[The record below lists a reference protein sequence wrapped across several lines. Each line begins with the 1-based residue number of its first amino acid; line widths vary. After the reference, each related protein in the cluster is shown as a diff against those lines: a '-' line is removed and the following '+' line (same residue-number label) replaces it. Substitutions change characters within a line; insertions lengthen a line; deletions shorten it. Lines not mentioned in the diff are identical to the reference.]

1 MISQDLLS
9 KALKRATEEQFCF
22 LFGVLMKDTTG
33 EGLKR
38 FQNGV
43 GKLIET
49 EKAVAEL
56 LRIGDQGTQMKGTAP

>member
-22 LFGVLMKDTTG
+22 LFSVLMKDTTG

-56 LRIGDQGTQMKGTAP
+56 LRIGDQGTS